1 LLLIIERLSI
11 ALRGFSAAIL
21 DGAAA
26 ERRKSQQI
34 PLPQSKELPP

>member
-1 LLLIIERLSI
+1 LAG
-11 ALRGFSAAIL
+11 ALFGDWRAIL

-26 ERRKSQQI
+26 ERRKLPQI